1 MSVLIFGI
9 EPYLNNPELWKRAM
23 LKADDSHL
31 LKADNN
37 HKNKV
42 IINDEIKGIKQNISA
57 SYGYSAAR
65 VLHALQT
72 VGHTERHLLG
82 IDIDAVLKRIA
93 DSNVLLYGK
102 NRRIGLQEDMDQ
114 DDITTMVV
122 NMAEEMWEVWD
133 RKNNK

>member
-93 DSNVLLYGK
+93 DSNALLYGK
-102 NRRIGLQEDMDQ
+102 NR
-114 DDITTMVV
+114 
-122 NMAEEMWEVWD
+122 
-133 RKNNK
+133 KNWPAGGYGQRRYNYNSGRNSSGNEGSLG

>member
-1 MSVLIFGI
+1 MDRALAK
-9 EPYLNNPELWKRAM
+9 NNPELWKRAM

-37 HKNKV
+37 HKLKV

-82 IDIDAVLKRIA
+82 IDIAAELQRII
-93 DSNVLLYGK
+93 DSCDEIYG
-102 NRRIGLQEDMDQ
+102 ND
-114 DDITTMVV
+114 
-122 NMAEEMWEVWD
+122 
-133 RKNNK
+133 